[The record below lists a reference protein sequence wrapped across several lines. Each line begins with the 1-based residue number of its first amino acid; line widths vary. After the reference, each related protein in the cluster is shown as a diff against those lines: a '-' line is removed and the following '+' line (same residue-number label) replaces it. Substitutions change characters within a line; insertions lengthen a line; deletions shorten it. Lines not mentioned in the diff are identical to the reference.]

1 VSTPDHEP
9 VRPQYVRRPGDRVVR
24 RAVLEAETV
33 SLRPPRARRRSINP
47 ALALILGFAA
57 FTLVGTLVLMLP
69 WASVDDGSVGFTAAL
84 FTATSAVCVTGLVV
98 LDTGT
103 AWTGFGQGVI
113 LFLIQAGGFG
123 FMTSATLLL
132 LFLLGHRASLQQ
144 RLLLGQTMGGGLP
157 GRVIQI
163 VKRIA
168 LVTISLEA
176 IGVAVLFPRMRQE
189 MDTGEALWWSVFHSV
204 SAFNNAGFDLVG
216 GYRSLIPYYTDVWI
230 ISTIGVLAVLGAVG
244 YTVLAD
250 TVGTRGS
257 WRRMSVDTKLVLSA
271 TIGFLFLASAFV
283 FFAEVTNPATFG
295 ARDWPA
301 RILDSIFYAATPR
314 TSGFTTIPMSEVN
327 DETAFFTMALMFIGG
342 GSGSTAGGI
351 KIQTFMLLFFAILA
365 AVRNRE
371 QVIAFGREVPI
382 TLVFRALAVALLSIA
397 LIFSS
402 ALLVTITEEFT
413 FIEILFEIVSAYG
426 TVGLS
431 MGITPELGDISRI
444 IVAATIFVGRLGPLA
459 LVLALAGYAARHTV
473 RYAPENVKIG

>member
-1 VSTPDHEP
+1 
-9 VRPQYVRRPGDRVVR
+9 
-24 RAVLEAETV
+24 L
-33 SLRPPRARRRSINP
+33 N
-47 ALALILGFAA
+47 
-57 FTLVGTLVLMLP
+57 
-69 WASVDDGSVGFTAAL
+69 
-84 FTATSAVCVTGLVV
+84 
-98 LDTGT
+98 
-103 AWTGFGQGVI
+103 
-113 LFLIQAGGFG
+113 
-123 FMTSATLLL
+123 
-132 LFLLGHRASLQQ
+132 
-144 RLLLGQTMGGGLP
+144 
-157 GRVIQI
+157 
-163 VKRIA
+163 
-168 LVTISLEA
+168 
-176 IGVAVLFPRMRQE
+176 
-189 MDTGEALWWSVFHSV
+189 
-204 SAFNNAGFDLVG
+204 
-216 GYRSLIPYYTDVWI
+216 PYYTDVGMRATLW
-230 ISTIGVLAVLGAVG
+230 VLAVLGAVG

-382 TLVFRALAVALLSIA
+382 TLIFRALAVALLSIA

-402 ALLVTITEEFT
+402 ALLLTITEDFT

-459 LVLALAGYAARHTV
+459 LVLALAGYAARHSV